1 MVAFFW
7 GIFKVVFA
15 VTFFAAGQV
24 EALCIRIS
32 SLAYLGT
39 TSPIDSWRFWMPE
52 HKVMSNIELDRWSRA
67 VKQAAERIRYDSPLE
82 VARQLGVDSEPLQ
95 LCHSTSRNDLLV
107 GSTMKIFLW
116 VRSSRMA
123 TRFVGERVAALRR

>member
-1 MVAFFW
+1 MLGPSFAGFNWFDFHIRWIQHVVAFFC
-7 GIFKVVFA
+7 IFKVVFA

-52 HKVMSNIELDRWSRA
+52 HKVMSTLSWIAGQEL
-67 VKQAAERIRYDSPLE
+67 
-82 VARQLGVDSEPLQ
+82 
-95 LCHSTSRNDLLV
+95 
-107 GSTMKIFLW
+107 
-116 VRSSRMA
+116 
-123 TRFVGERVAALRR
+123 